1 MKEMDV
7 FNNSNLKSNIT
18 VSLKAEDVMLDFLS
32 GVADKYQDKLI
43 LKGCLA
49 LKAQL
54 KDKIEEEL
62 RDTRDI
68 DFTVFTEETWE
79 EFVKECCTLASEN
92 SNHKLKYTLEGR
104 RGLLKNPNSDSLK
117 ISCCN
122 PIDDSILLFEIDMNI
137 KLDESNY
144 ISVMK
149 LNNFQ
154 FNIYNIFGILTDK
167 LRVVT
172 TQKACRRIKDV
183 IDIFYLATTLDFK
196 MEEVLLG
203 ISHKGNKFWEDLN
216 GVSYILDSNNLSDLE
231 HAYNKYRISNTTKP
245 NFEEVYNIVCD
256 FCLPIFSIL
265 ISNIDMQKTE
275 WVAKRRIW
283 VK

>member
-1 MKEMDV
+1 MKGMSV
-7 FNNSNLKSNIT
+7 FSNSNLKSNIT
-18 VSLKAEDVMLDFLS
+18 VSLKAEDVMLDFL
-32 GVADKYQDKLI
+32 GGIANKYQDKLI

-68 DFTVFTEETWE
+68 DFTVFNGETWE
-79 EFVKECCTLASEN
+79 EFVAECCVLASEN
-92 SNHKLKYTLEGR
+92 SQDKLRYTLEGR
-104 RGLLKNPNSDSLK
+104 RGLMKNPNSDSLK
-117 ISCCN
+117 ISCQHPTDN
-122 PIDDSILLFEIDMNI
+122 SILLFEIDMNI
-137 KLDESNY
+137 KSDENNY
-144 ISVMK
+144 IAVMQ

-167 LRVVT
+167 LRVIT

-183 IDIFYLATTLDFK
+183 IDIFYLATALDFK

-203 ISHKGNKFWEDLN
+203 ISYKGNKFWEDLN
-216 GVSYILDSNNLSDLE
+216 GVAYILDSANLADLE
-231 HAYNKYRISNTTKP
+231 HAYDKYRISNTTKP

-275 WVAKRRIW
+275 WIAKKRMW